1 MAWYDELWD
10 TYGWGGTAYDDND
23 TSVQDTEDFFGG
35 SPERYNYL
43 TGQSGGGSDL
53 GSTIGDLLTTV
64 VMPKTAPFKP
74 SPPTTSDY
82 INAAAMG
89 IGGIGGLLFP
99 DLLFGSNKPAGYRG
113 SVPSYDAVR
122 SRVPNTYDPNRRP
135 GSGGQ
140 RYFSDVQFVPKGEG
154 STAMEQTAA
163 EAKGLEALNLANPAS
178 YPVETMNTGGGVKK
192 YSAAGLIE
200 LIGQNPQIIDLL
212 AYLTAGTG
220 LAGLGAVG
228 LKKYKETDKKDFN
241 TGGIA
246 AIGKSRRIDGS
257 TDGMADDVPA
267 IIDNAQPAALSD
279 GEYVIAADVV
289 SHLGNG
295 NTDAGAKEL
304 DNMMGRIREARTG
317 TTKQAPEIDPQEFL
331 LA

>member
-10 TYGWGGTAYDDND
+10 SYGWGGTAYDD
-23 TSVQDTEDFFGG
+23 TSVQDTEDFLGG

-43 TGQSGGGSDL
+43 TGQSGGGNDL
-53 GSTIGDLLTTV
+53 GSTIGDFLTDV
-64 VMPKTAPFKP
+64 VMPKTPTPKKP
-74 SPPTTSDY
+74 NYTSL
-82 INAAAMG
+82 AAMG
-89 IGGIGGLLFP
+89 LGGLGAYLAPELF
-99 DLLFGSNKPAGYRG
+99 FGDKTPPGYRG

-140 RYFSDVQFVPKGEG
+140 RYFSDVQFAPKGEG

-192 YSAAGLIE
+192 YDFGGIIE
-200 LIGQNPQIIDLL
+200 LIGQNPQIVDIL

-220 LAGLGAVG
+220 LSGLGAVG
-228 LKKYKETDKKDFN
+228 LKKYKEADKKKFN

-246 AIGKSRRIDGS
+246 AVRKSRRIDGS

-267 IIDNAQPAALSD
+267 MIDNAQPAALSD
-279 GEYVIAADVV
+279 GEYVLAADVV

-304 DNMMGRIREARTG
+304 DDMMGRIREARTG